1 MPKEKDGKLAF
12 ADYILKVSNALYI
25 FPEKKL
31 NQIHIFIL
39 CSWILIDS
47 LSLILEY
54 KSLCCSFKIQ
64 LGKDFLIY

>member
-47 LSLILEY
+47 LSLILGIRASVVLLKY
-54 KSLCCSFKIQ
+54 SLAKI
-64 LGKDFLIY
+64 F